1 MRVVHANNVSVV
13 IEGVILRHAI
23 PRNCKLGDVQANL
36 ARMNDL
42 ARRISRKEVDVL
54 CYPELVT
61 TGYSLGQKWVELA
74 ETVPGP
80 TTDKLGQVAR
90 EFGFHLIAGISER
103 DPESGRIFN
112 SAVLINSEGEVAGA
126 HRKVH
131 LWDEERRYF
140 TPGNEFKVFKT
151 KVGTLGIGICYDL
164 EFPETSR
171 ILALCGAEILFFP
184 SAEMR
189 PYENHVDTCVRSRAT
204 ENTVFVCFSNT
215 IGREGQTV
223 FFGHSQI
230 VSPACRVLA
239 KAKASESYV
248 IARLDLDS
256 IQKQRTTSPY
266 LQQRAP
272 SAYGALQS
280 AWSQAN

>member
-1 MRVVHANNVSVV
+1 MSSLSVVHGNNVSVV

-42 ARRISRKEVDVL
+42 ARRISRKEVDVR

-140 TPGNEFKVFKT
+140 TPRNEFKVFKT

-164 EFPETSR
+164 EFSETSR

-184 SAEMR
+184 SAEMISTAFR
-189 PYENHVDTCVRSRAT
+189 NKGRRHHTSSRESLPPMAGCSPRDRKPSERSTSLVALRGQLS
-204 ENTVFVCFSNT
+204 VC
-215 IGREGQTV
+215 
-223 FFGHSQI
+223 
-230 VSPACRVLA
+230 P
-239 KAKASESYV
+239 
-248 IARLDLDS
+248 RL
-256 IQKQRTTSPY
+256 
-266 LQQRAP
+266 
-272 SAYGALQS
+272 
-280 AWSQAN
+280 